1 VIKSAQFKAES
12 QHLEL
17 KAQLTDKLEKT
28 MLDPVDIVEQMGSG
42 INRILQKYPQS
53 SYHFSPNF
61 IRVVLPY
68 ADGFVESQK
77 STNCRSGFS
86 PSNNITM
93 QATMQ
98 AAPQAKEVLKF
109 CKKAKTRNEIQQHLG
124 LKNRDHFRKNI
135 LLPLINSGQ
144 LLLTLPEKPTSPKQK
159 FYTAQVGSV
168 EGEG

>member
-1 VIKSAQFKAES
+1 VIKSAHFKAES

-93 QATMQ
+93 QAT
-98 AAPQAKEVLKF
+98 PQAKAVLKL
-109 CKKAKTRNEIQQHLG
+109 CKKAKTRTEIQQHLG

-144 LLLTLPEKPTSPKQK
+144 LLLTLPEKPTSLKQK
-159 FYTAQVGSV
+159 FYTAQVSSV